1 MPAEFSRVGKREG
14 RVKKGVGHTV
24 IHNMQKKQKGQFQ
37 GFMERAY
44 CHRNFGP
51 ENLGPGGPK
60 FPTNLGPAG
69 PILPE
74 IMVRVGNIG
83 PLTGVYMYGPKF
95 PAVSFTGNNGVCLG
109 QCKYMQVIEYILHTK
124 PE

>member
-1 MPAEFSRVGKREG
+1 MDNGIINCLRILPTVVQIITFVERV
-14 RVKKGVGHTV
+14 V
-24 IHNMQKKQKGQFQ
+24 
-37 GFMERAY
+37 

>member
-1 MPAEFSRVGKREG
+1 M
-14 RVKKGVGHTV
+14 KGVKC
-24 IHNMQKKQKGQFQ
+24 QKNT
-37 GFMERAY
+37 

>member
-1 MPAEFSRVGKREG
+1 MLAVWSIAPSRDREVHHGNG
-14 RVKKGVGHTV
+14 RD
-24 IHNMQKKQKGQFQ
+24 
-37 GFMERAY
+37 

>member
-1 MPAEFSRVGKREG
+1 MTLATWEMAVRMRS
-14 RVKKGVGHTV
+14 
-24 IHNMQKKQKGQFQ
+24 
-37 GFMERAY
+37 

>member
-1 MPAEFSRVGKREG
+1 MPGCSYTYACTIMPA
-14 RVKKGVGHTV
+14 
-24 IHNMQKKQKGQFQ
+24 
-37 GFMERAY
+37 

-60 FPTNLGPAG
+60 FPTNFGPPG

-83 PLTGVYMYGPKF
+83 PLTGVYMYVPKF
-95 PAVSFTGNNGVCLG
+95 PAVSFTGNNGLPWKVS
-109 QCKYMQVIEYILHTK
+109 MQVHANILISN
-124 PE
+124 

>member
-1 MPAEFSRVGKREG
+1 MQFPCSDATLKEFIGSFGNLE
-14 RVKKGVGHTV
+14 
-24 IHNMQKKQKGQFQ
+24 
-37 GFMERAY
+37 A